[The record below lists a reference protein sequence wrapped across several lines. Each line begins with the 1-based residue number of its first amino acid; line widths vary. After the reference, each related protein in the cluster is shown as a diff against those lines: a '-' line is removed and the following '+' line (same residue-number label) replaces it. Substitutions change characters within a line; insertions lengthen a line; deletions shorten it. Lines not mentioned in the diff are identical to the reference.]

1 MLAISI
7 ATPEQ
12 SRWTK
17 LFQAIGYVLLIS
29 ICFRHLRFLLKS
41 AEDMLKH
48 QPSLTDL
55 QNQATV
61 TQTEVQ
67 AIKSELAATTRK
79 QAIDHISL
87 AKEKDG
93 RTNEG

>member
-1 MLAISI
+1 
-7 ATPEQ
+7 
-12 SRWTK
+12 
-17 LFQAIGYVLLIS
+17 
-29 ICFRHLRFLLKS
+29 
-41 AEDMLKH
+41 MLKH

-61 TQTEVQ
+61 TQSEVQ

-87 AKEKDG
+87 AEEKDG
-93 RTNEG
+93 LANLG